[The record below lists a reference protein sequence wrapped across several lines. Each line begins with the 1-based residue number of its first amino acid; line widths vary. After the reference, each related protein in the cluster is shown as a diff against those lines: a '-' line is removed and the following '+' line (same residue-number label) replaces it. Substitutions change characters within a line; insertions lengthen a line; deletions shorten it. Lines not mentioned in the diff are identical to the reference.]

1 MYLCAKFAQEKDNMI
16 EEERKEKKLYG
27 IVEAVVKSVKN
38 KTINIHRV
46 FTKEYAKKF
55 VDVDDLDSRYE
66 VVRDWIDSL
75 PYILSINEKNWGKE
89 FGTVKLADYDYEVN
103 GVEVACFV
111 IKNISADFCIDGETF
126 LHPEMMNRG
135 VVPNIL
141 FTPDA
146 LWDGWKENFM
156 YFWSETEHE
165 IQFFATSNFV
175 SEDLNLMD
183 PNQGTDLMRLE
194 EVFQCW
200 EDENHNPIEDEEDEP
215 TEDEEIEDESFDE
228 EYEDDEEDDEE
239 ATYTK
244 PLGIYGFMA
253 SLINAMFKD
262 AVRRKIFSID
272 WYDENWTTVVCVTSP
287 HMKILNDECL
297 PKHLHVPGQYVFAA
311 YMEQALPAL
320 RQKLEFEDIEYE
332 HKVGYTM
339 RKMLEIEV
347 EQSKLFE
354 ESKLWKAFPVA
365 VQKTL
370 RQYHNLFIK
379 WLRKNLGD
387 DEPKVPEVKDPK
399 EIHYHI
405 EGNVGQLIGNVERM
419 NSNKDER
426 E

>member
-1 MYLCAKFAQEKDNMI
+1 MI

-55 VDVDDLDSRYE
+55 VDVDDLDSRSE
-66 VVRDWIDSL
+66 VVRDWIESL

-89 FGTVKLADYDYEVN
+89 FGTVKLADCDYEVN
-103 GVEVACFV
+103 GAEVACFV

-126 LHPEMMNRG
+126 LHPEKMNRG

-146 LWDGWKENFM
+146 LWDGWKENFI
-156 YFWSETEHE
+156 YFWPNCEHE
-165 IQFFATSNFV
+165 IQFFATSNYI

-200 EDENHNPIEDEEDEP
+200 EDENHNPIKDEEDEQM
-215 TEDEEIEDESFDE
+215 EEEEIEDEN
-228 EYEDDEEDDEE
+228 EYDEEDEEDNEE

-262 AVRRKIFSID
+262 AVRRQIFSID
-272 WYDENWTTVVCVTSP
+272 WYDENWTTVVGVTSP
-287 HMKILNDECL
+287 HLKILNDECL

-332 HKVGYTM
+332 HEVGYTM

-354 ESKLWKAFPVA
+354 ESKLWKAFPSA
-365 VQKTL
+365 AQKML
-370 RQYHNLFIK
+370 QQYHNLFIK

-399 EIHYHI
+399 EVHYHI

-419 NSNKDER
+419 NSNQDER
-426 E
+426 EKV